1 MSDQIPDVAEVVREI
16 EHWLEWPINEEDGL
30 VLPHPLPDLLR
41 SCLAALKGQTD
52 LRERLETAL
61 RRARVY
67 VEGARSYGAADLSM
81 IDAALGLSREC
92 SQCGWKPSAQWTSER
107 CGSLPFGSC
116 DGTVAPPASTPEA
129 R

>member
-1 MSDQIPDVAEVVREI
+1 MSDQPDVAALVTQI
-16 EHWLEWPINEEDGL
+16 EQALASTSWQLRYQTEA
-30 VLPHPLPDLLR
+30 LLR